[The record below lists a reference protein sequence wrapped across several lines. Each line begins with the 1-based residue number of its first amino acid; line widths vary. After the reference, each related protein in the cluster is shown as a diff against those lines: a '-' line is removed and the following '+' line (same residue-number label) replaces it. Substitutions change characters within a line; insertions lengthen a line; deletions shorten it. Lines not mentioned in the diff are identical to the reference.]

1 MAGRSTSSGLPV
13 PCFSM
18 GSHECGIFP
27 RFNVGSRL
35 KKKQKAIDRKR
46 EEQRTAVC
54 TPAPAGSVTRTSG
67 APSSRSSSV
76 PPEGRAVVHALA
88 SDGSTQRD
96 RTRVRCGVA
105 CAVRTG
111 LTPGTAGALRGG
123 HAPAPGRGERP
134 RASRDLESPISRS
147 LPPPF
152 SSLSCI

>member
-1 MAGRSTSSGLPV
+1 M
-13 PCFSM
+13 
-18 GSHECGIFP
+18 
-27 RFNVGSRL
+27 
-35 KKKQKAIDRKR
+35 
-46 EEQRTAVC
+46 AVC
-54 TPAPAGSVTRTSG
+54 TPAPAGSMTQTSG
-67 APSSRSSSV
+67 APSSRCSSV

-96 RTRVRCGVA
+96 RARVQCGVA

-134 RASRDLESPISRS
+134 RASRDLESPISWS

-152 SSLSCI
+152 SSLSCIWMNSFFLFSEKN

>member
-1 MAGRSTSSGLPV
+1 MR
-13 PCFSM
+13 
-18 GSHECGIFP
+18 SHECGIFP

-35 KKKQKAIDRKR
+35 KKNKR
-46 EEQRTAVC
+46 RSTESVRSSTRPCAR
-54 TPAPAGSVTRTSG
+54 PSPAGSVTRTSG

-88 SDGSTQRD
+88 SDGSTQRV
-96 RTRVRCGVA
+96 RVRVRCRVA

-111 LTPGTAGALRGG
+111 LTPSTAGALRGG
-123 HAPAPGRGERP
+123 HAPAPGRGEWP

-152 SSLSCI
+152 SSLSCIWMNSFFLFSEKN